1 MDIKELETAIVTK
14 IKEALP
20 DLLVEAYPDHP
31 SSFKMIHPKGA
42 ILVHYSGSRFLP
54 SLFEEVIVQERKVSY
69 DLILLNRSL
78 RSNGGIYD
86 TMDKV
91 REALTGFQVAVPLT
105 SEGEDPLRTN
115 VLPLATKFYP
125 LEEEFILEENGL
137 WQYGMRFECFTK
149 QIEKGYEI

>member
-1 MDIKELETAIVTK
+1 MNITALETAIVTQL
-14 IKEALP
+14 KEALP
-20 DLLVEAYPDHP
+20 NLLVEAYPDHP

-42 ILVHYSGSRFLP
+42 VLVHYSGSKFLP

-78 RSNGGIYD
+78 RGNGGIYD

-91 REALTGFQVAVPLT
+91 REAFTGFQT
-105 SEGEDPLRTN
+105 EDT
-115 VLPLATKFYP
+115 TKFYP

-137 WQYGMRFECFTK
+137 WQYGMRFESFTK
-149 QIEKGYEI
+149 HVESGYTF

>member
-1 MDIKELETAIVTK
+1 MHIKDLETAIVNK
-14 IKEALP
+14 LKDALS

-42 ILVHYSGSRFLP
+42 VLVHYSGSKFLP

-78 RSNGGIYD
+78 RGNGGIYD

-91 REALTGFQVAVPLT
+91 RETLTGFQT
-105 SEGEDPLRTN
+105 EDT
-115 VLPLATKFYP
+115 TKFYP

-137 WQYGMRFECFTK
+137 WQYGIRVECFTK
-149 QIEKGYEI
+149 YIESGYQF

>member
-1 MDIKELETAIVTK
+1 MIIKDLETAIVTQL
-14 IKEALP
+14 KEFLP

-42 ILVHYSGSRFLP
+42 VLVHYSGSKFMP

-78 RSNGGIYD
+78 RGNGGIYD

-91 REALTGFQVAVPLT
+91 REALTGFQT
-105 SEGEDPLRTN
+105 EDT
-115 VLPLATKFYP
+115 TKFYP

-137 WQYGMRFECFTK
+137 WQYGMRFESFTK
-149 QIEKGYEI
+149 HIESGYTF